1 MNKSLIN
8 LFFSSLIIFSLISC
22 KDTSQWEFINLNS
35 LQYGSIKEVD
45 ENSLVLDYKDKYE
58 VVVERIQKALNEA
71 GYTPATNLDQTKIY
85 SGDFDEKILQKK
97 LNNGNPFTPLNDK
110 KNYIKGN
117 EGIEISIESSLYF
130 QVVTLSKYTV
140 DLTADQA
147 QKLVQKISLE
157 LAVGQYELYKKYFK
171 EHDSKFTEKDVENFN
186 ILYQSSNLTLV
197 VNADGTYQENFIFAY
212 QPMTVTGTWSLN
224 SPDQTLSFTPNLV
237 EGEMSNSY
245 LIDLGDNNSS
255 VLNTSILNLSSD
267 GLQFSLRTGDNL
279 IVTSLSKK

>member
-58 VVVERIQKALNEA
+58 VVVERIQKALTEA

-140 DLTADQA
+140 DYTSDKAR
-147 QKLVQKISLE
+147 KLVEKMSLE
-157 LAVGQYELYKKYFK
+157 LVVGQYELYKKYFK
-171 EHDSKFTEKDVENFN
+171 EYDSKFTEKDVENFN

-197 VNADGTYQENFIFAY
+197 LNADGTYQENFIFAY
-212 QPMTVTGTWSLN
+212 QPITVTGTWTLN
-224 SPDQTLSFTPNLV
+224 STDQTLSFTPNLI

-245 LIDLGDNNSS
+245 LIDLDDNNSS
-255 VLNTSILNLSSD
+255 VFNLLPES
-267 GLQFSLRTGDNL
+267 
-279 IVTSLSKK
+279 